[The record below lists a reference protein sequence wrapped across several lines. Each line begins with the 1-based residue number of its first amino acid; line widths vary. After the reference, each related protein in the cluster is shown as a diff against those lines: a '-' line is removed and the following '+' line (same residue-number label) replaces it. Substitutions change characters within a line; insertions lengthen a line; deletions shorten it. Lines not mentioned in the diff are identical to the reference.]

1 MPASHVYRMCVCSV
15 VSVLSDSLG
24 PPWTVVHLARILECF
39 PALLQGTF
47 LTQGSNP
54 GLLSLLRLLLCRQI
68 FFYWWSPREAPIY
81 LHLYWNAQIKKK
93 KILPFCSSLLII
105 FKSHYCHP
113 LLLSSSLSISSN
125 VTLKTPLD
133 AWCCDRRY
141 TKELFSWVGWPCP
154 NFQLSQLS
162 QDGLLCYVSQAGC
175 SETELVSCRGC

>member
-15 VSVLSDSLG
+15 ASVLSDSLG

-68 FFYWWSPREAPIY
+68 FFTGDPLGKPLSTCTYTEMLR
-81 LHLYWNAQIKKK
+81 LKK

-133 AWCCDRRY
+133 A
-141 TKELFSWVGWPCP
+141 
-154 NFQLSQLS
+154 
-162 QDGLLCYVSQAGC
+162 
-175 SETELVSCRGC
+175 